1 MSQRPLHPRFDRVP
15 AHHPG
20 VLVVVTVVRPQP
32 CVLAVQQTG
41 LRAGALHIVQQY
53 AQAPALAKFGVLGRL
68 QGAAEA
74 QLSAHHL
81 GVPARPQVVAHR
93 APLAAGVDLH
103 PAAVA
108 QLVPLPRQPHRS
120 VGRGRGHCRRHP
132 VLGLL
137 ATALPLGG
145 PGRTGGCGGGGGRGE
160 LWLSQVVDE
169 LLEPVHGGVQLS
181 MALARELQASEG
193 CRSGR

>member
-1 MSQRPLHPRFDRVP
+1 MVSQRPLHPRFDRVP
-15 AHHPG
+15 THHPC

-41 LRAGALHIVQQY
+41 LRAGALHVVQQY
-53 AQAPALAKFGVLGRL
+53 AQAPALAELRVLGRL

-103 PAAVA
+103 AAAVA
-108 QLVPLPRQPHRS
+108 QLVPLPRQPHRP
-120 VGRGRGHCRRHP
+120 VGRGRGNRRRP
-132 VLGLL
+132 MLGLP
-137 ATALPLGG
+137 AAAFPLGG
-145 PGRTGGCGGGGGRGE
+145 PWRAGGRGGGGGCGE
-160 LWLSQVVDE
+160 LRLSQFIDE
-169 LLEPVHGGVQLS
+169 LLEPVHGGVELS
-181 MALARELQASEG
+181 LAVPRELQASEG
-193 CRSGR
+193 CKPRR